1 MKRFKYSLE
10 TVLDYKTQV
19 LDNLKTE
26 HAAIVRNVNQKKEEI
41 EQLKEQLN
49 GFQYGFD
56 CTKTQ
61 GASIESYWLY
71 DRCIEGMEKK
81 IDEQKVQLNLL
92 ERQEEQKKNE
102 VVAANIDT
110 SRYEKLKGRRFN
122 EHQKAEMKEEEAFME
137 EFVIRGITVAGKMRH
152 GGRG

>member
-1 MKRFKYSLE
+1 M
-10 TVLDYKTQV
+10 
-19 LDNLKTE
+19 
-26 HAAIVRNVNQKKEEI
+26 
-41 EQLKEQLN
+41 
-49 GFQYGFD
+49 
-56 CTKTQ
+56 
-61 GASIESYWLY
+61 
-71 DRCIEGMEKK
+71 
-81 IDEQKVQLNLL
+81 

-137 EFVIRGITVAGKMRH
+137 EFVIRGITVAGRMRH